1 MSKAI
6 DIPVPDQTGR
16 LAVVTG
22 ASDGIGFHIAARL
35 ARAGAEV
42 VVPVRDRAKG
52 EAASGRIREEV
63 PGARVDVRDLDLSSP
78 ASVAAF
84 ADGLAADHER
94 IDVLVANAGI
104 MTPPTRRVTPEGVE
118 LQLATNHLGHA
129 ALILRLLPQ
138 LRAAGATVTTQVSV
152 AARSGAVAWDDIS
165 WADRYDAMGAY
176 RSSKIAGGLFAVELQ
191 RRSEA
196 EGWGIRSTLAHP
208 GVTPTNLLAAHP
220 EMGRPRATPQIRL
233 IRLLSRLGVAG
244 TPASAA
250 LPAVLA
256 ATSPDA
262 QGGHL
267 YGPSRFGHISGPPA
281 EQELFAPLRSAEDA
295 RRLWALTERLTGV
308 TAGG

>member
-1 MSKAI
+1 MSTAI

-52 EAASGRIREEV
+52 EAAARRIRQEV
-63 PGARVDVRDLDLSSP
+63 PAARVDVRDLDLSSP
-78 ASVAAF
+78 ASVADF
-84 ADGLAADHER
+84 ADGLAADHGR

-104 MTPPTRRVTPEGVE
+104 MTPPTRQVTSEGVE

-244 TPASAA
+244 TPTSAA

-262 QGGHL
+262 RGGHL

-281 EQELFAPLRSAEDA
+281 EQELFASLRRAEDA
-295 RRLWALTERLTGV
+295 RRLWALTERLTGLG
-308 TAGG
+308 AA